1 MNNADI
7 KTLLTSRTPRARLEA
22 HKEYWGDTPHPEI
35 QGHLE
40 TVERLLASKPASS
53 KAILIL
59 AKLDSLRLLK
69 GWNTDPDTI
78 RGERQLQGASAGGK
92 AKAYWSH
99 RKAELQAAV
108 DAEHRKNPK
117 LGIKELRKR
126 VAEQDGYPSES
137 TLKRHTVNPRTK

>member
-22 HKEYWGDTPHPEI
+22 HKQYWGDTPHPEI

-117 LGIKELRKR
+117 TGITEWRKR
-126 VAEQDGYPSES
+126 VAAKPGYPSFE
-137 TLKRHTVNPRTK
+137 TIKRNTIDPTK